1 MENENTHTKKYY
13 KIGEVS
19 KMLNVPASTLRF
31 WETEFKQ
38 LKPMKS
44 KKGDRIYSLKDIA
57 LLKEIYVLT
66 REKGIKIAKASKK
79 VSINANSSSP
89 NAELVGR
96 LRDLK
101 ERLMIFKQALG
112 D

>member
-1 MENENTHTKKYY
+1 METENIHTKKYY

-31 WETEFKQ
+31 WETEFRQ

-44 KKGDRIYSLKDIA
+44 KKGDRIYSLKDIE
-57 LLKEIYVLT
+57 LLKEIYFLT
-66 REKGIKIAKASKK
+66 REKGIKIAKASRK
-79 VSINANSSSP
+79 VSGAQSESNTNA
-89 NAELVGR
+89 ALVKKLRELKDKLLV
-96 LRDLK
+96 
-101 ERLMIFKQALG
+101 FKQALG